1 MNLAHWYTSE
11 ISVTVF
17 YFMARSPAGLSSL
30 VRKTINCPQFVLD
43 SDSNLVVSWLVG
55 GRDSGYAMELM
66 DDLAKR
72 LANRVQLN
80 FCRIHKSLRVAP
92 AMVAGLTD

>member
-66 DDLAKR
+66 DDLAKK
-72 LANRVQLN
+72 A
-80 FCRIHKSLRVAP
+80 AGEPGP
-92 AMVAGLTD
+92 AQFLPHSQITESRPSYGRRPD